1 MLFVSFPSPSPPFA
15 SNCIMLVAR
24 QIVRHCYTYLLY
36 GTVIHICCT
45 VLLYIFVVR
54 HFYTYLLYGTVI
66 HICCTALLYIFV
78 IRHFYTYLLYGT
90 VIHICC
96 MVLFNTLIRTCT
108 KRVKNTELTRLQ
120 FAKRQSDK
128 RLMVCYRYN
137 DVILIR
143 FIYRGL

>member
-1 MLFVSFPSPSPPFA
+1 MALLYIFV
-15 SNCIMLVAR
+15 
-24 QIVRHCYTYLLY
+24 VRHCYTYLLY

-45 VLLYIFVVR
+45 ALSYIFVVR
-54 HFYTYLLYGTVI
+54 HCYTYLLYGTVI

-78 IRHFYTYLLYGT
+78 VRH

-96 MVLFNTLIRTCT
+96 TALLYIFVVRHVIHICCTVLFNTLIRTCT

-120 FAKRQSDK
+120 FAERRSDK